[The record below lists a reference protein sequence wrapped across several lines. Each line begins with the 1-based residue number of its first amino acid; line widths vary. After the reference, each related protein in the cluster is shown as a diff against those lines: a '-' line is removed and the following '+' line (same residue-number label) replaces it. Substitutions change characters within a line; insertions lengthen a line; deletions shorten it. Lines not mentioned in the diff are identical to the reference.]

1 VRLEFKAEAEDDLA
15 RIFEFNM
22 QRSERW
28 AVRVEG
34 RLLSRC
40 EALVLTPNIGRWS
53 AEERMRQLSVPDIQ
67 YVIEYQPLDD
77 RVVIVRIRSTREIR

>member
-1 VRLEFKAEAEDDLA
+1 MLLEFKPEAEDDLA

-28 AVRVEG
+28 AVRVES

-40 EALVLTPNIGRWS
+40 EALLSTPRIGRRS
-53 AEERMRQLSVPDIQ
+53 AEGRTRQLSVPDIQ
-67 YVIEYQPLDD
+67 YVIDYQPSDD
-77 RVVIVRIRSTREIR
+77 RVSIVRIRHTREIR

>member
-1 VRLEFKAEAEDDLA
+1 MWLEFKSEAEDDLA

-28 AVRVEG
+28 AVRVES

-40 EALVLTPNIGRWS
+40 EALLLTPHIGRQL
-53 AEERMRQLSVPDIQ
+53 AEGRVRQLSVPDIQ
-67 YVIEYQPLDD
+67 YVIDYQPLDD
-77 RVVIVRIRSTREIR
+77 RVSIVRIRSTREIR